1 MRKDSI
7 LKAHNM
13 GTRKVTCITLHMCDM
28 CEGGGKRRVS
38 KTNGNNYGVGG
49 RKILKWIIRK

>member
-1 MRKDSI
+1 
-7 LKAHNM
+7 
-13 GTRKVTCITLHMCDM
+13 M